1 MKLGV
6 DNCTTICYN
15 THIEENNRSENMIN
29 KFTIGWADGKHEYT
43 FYITNRREIIG
54 KQVNELHHMLDK
66 NRIPYE
72 YSFVKNGKEVIEMK
86 VNV

>member
-1 MKLGV
+1 MV
-6 DNCTTICYN
+6 
-15 THIEENNRSENMIN
+15 N
-29 KFTIGWADGKHEYT
+29 KFTIGWADEKHEYT
-43 FYITNRREIIG
+43 FYITNRRERIG

-86 VNV
+86 INT

>member
-1 MKLGV
+1 MV
-6 DNCTTICYN
+6 
-15 THIEENNRSENMIN
+15 N

-43 FYITNRREIIG
+43 FYITNHREEIG

>member
-6 DNCTTICYN
+6 DNFVDICYN
-15 THIEENNRSENMIN
+15 THIEENNRSEIMVN

-43 FYITNRREIIG
+43 FYITNHREAIG

>member
-1 MKLGV
+1 MV
-6 DNCTTICYN
+6 
-15 THIEENNRSENMIN
+15 N
-29 KFTIGWADGKHEYT
+29 KFTIGWADEKHEYT
-43 FYITNRREIIG
+43 FYITNHREIVG

>member
-1 MKLGV
+1 MV
-6 DNCTTICYN
+6 
-15 THIEENNRSENMIN
+15 N
-29 KFTIGWADGKHEYT
+29 KFTIGWADEKHEYT
-43 FYITNRREIIG
+43 FYITNRREAIG

>member
-1 MKLGV
+1 MDLLLNDVEIPEG
-6 DNCTTICYN
+6 TIEI
-15 THIEENNRSENMIN
+15 TE
-29 KFTIGWADGKHEYT
+29 DT
-43 FYITNRREIIG
+43 FHNHREMIG

-72 YSFVKNGKEVIEMK
+72 YSFVKNGREVIEMK

>member
-1 MKLGV
+1 MV
-6 DNCTTICYN
+6 
-15 THIEENNRSENMIN
+15 N
-29 KFTIGWADGKHEYT
+29 KFTIGWADGEHEYT
-43 FYITNRREIIG
+43 FYITNRRDMIG

>member
-6 DNCTTICYN
+6 DNCATICYN
-15 THIEENNRSENMIN
+15 THIEENNRSENMVN

-43 FYITNRREIIG
+43 FYITNHREVIG

>member
-1 MKLGV
+1 
-6 DNCTTICYN
+6 
-15 THIEENNRSENMIN
+15 MIN
-29 KFTIGWADGKHEYT
+29 KFTIGWADGKHDYT
-43 FYITNRREIIG
+43 FYITTHREGLG
-54 KQVNELHHMLDK
+54 KHVNEPHRILHK

>member
-6 DNCTTICYN
+6 DNFVDICYN
-15 THIEENNRSENMIN
+15 TRIESNRSENMIN

-43 FYITNRREIIG
+43 FYITNHRDVIA

>member
-1 MKLGV
+1 
-6 DNCTTICYN
+6 
-15 THIEENNRSENMIN
+15 MIN
-29 KFTIGWADGKHEYT
+29 KFTIGWADEKHEYT
-43 FYITNRREIIG
+43 FYITNRREMIG

>member
-1 MKLGV
+1 MKLDV
-6 DNCTTICYN
+6 DNFIIVCYN
-15 THIEENNRSENMIN
+15 TCIESNRSENMVN
-29 KFTIGWADGKHEYT
+29 KFTIGWADKKHEYT
-43 FYITNRREIIG
+43 FYITNHREIIG

>member
-6 DNCTTICYN
+6 DNCATICYN
-15 THIEENNRSENMIN
+15 TRIEENRSVNMVN

-43 FYITNRREIIG
+43 FYITNRRDVIG
-54 KQVNELHHMLDK
+54 KQVNELHHMLHK

>member
-1 MKLGV
+1 
-6 DNCTTICYN
+6 
-15 THIEENNRSENMIN
+15 MIN

-43 FYITNRREIIG
+43 FYITNRRDIIG

-72 YSFVKNGKEVIEMK
+72 YSFVKKRK
-86 VNV
+86 RSD

>member
-1 MKLGV
+1 MV
-6 DNCTTICYN
+6 
-15 THIEENNRSENMIN
+15 N

-43 FYITNRREIIG
+43 FYITNRREAIG
-54 KQVNELHHMLDK
+54 KQVNELHRMLDK

>member
-6 DNCTTICYN
+6 DNFVDVCYN
-15 THIEENNRSENMIN
+15 THIKDNRSEIMVN

-43 FYITNRREIIG
+43 FYITNRREAIG

>member
-6 DNCTTICYN
+6 DNFVDICYN
-15 THIEENNRSENMIN
+15 THIEENNRSANMIN
-29 KFTIGWADGKHEYT
+29 KFTIGWADGKHEYI
-43 FYITNRREIIG
+43 FYITNHREAIG